1 MGTYIKILHILI
13 SIVAAFT
20 VGVLLSIFIGLASLV
35 DTFFT
40 FPIQVYR
47 NLREQERVRRL
58 SQLFTPQHKEAP
70 IEPLD
75 ENIWDKHIRRMEE
88 KKKHNSN
95 HE

>member
-13 SIVAAFT
+13 SVVAAFT
-20 VGVLLSIFIGLASLV
+20 VGVLLSIFIGVASLL
-35 DTFFT
+35 DTFFS

-47 NLREQERVRRL
+47 NLREQERIRRL
-58 SQLFTPQHKEAP
+58 SQVFTPYHKPDDKEV
-70 IEPLD
+70 E
-75 ENIWDKHIRRMEE
+75 EGMWEKHIRRMEE

>member
-1 MGTYIKILHILI
+1 MGTYIKIIHVLI
-13 SIVAAFT
+13 SIVAALT
-20 VGVLLSIFIGLASLV
+20 VGVILSVFIGGASLLDAFV
-35 DTFFT
+35 Q

-58 SQLFTPQHKEAP
+58 SQVFTPTHT
-70 IEPLD
+70 EPKAMPEE
-75 ENIWDKHIRRMEE
+75 ENIWDKHIRRMEQ